1 MPYTGAS
8 IEVGVIDQANS
19 ADGTKLA
26 PGVWSFPLAG
36 GAPTQIAANTLP
48 KGTNDNVTAGTLY
61 MPIAWSPDG
70 QKLLLRTSINFGP
83 DGPGGDIGTT
93 GLALFDQVSGEVRQL
108 LPTSQEPLC
117 IEPSWDQQ
125 SVAIYCANS
134 FYAGDNSPA
143 LFRLNI
149 VRDDQ
154 ETLIPLKTGD
164 QQNLVTNVRELDDGL
179 YSMVSTEPANTS
191 DPKFTLQRTGQD
203 ASSERTALSKEPLAI
218 GFSRAL
224 WAYDGSG
231 VVLLLPTTGDNR
243 DLVWYPFGGGTPVTL
258 TSGPLGGTLGWGK
271 S

>member
-1 MPYTGAS
+1 
-8 IEVGVIDQANS
+8 VIDQAKG
-19 ADGTKLA
+19 AGGAKLA
-26 PGVWSFPLAG
+26 PGVWSFPLDS
-36 GAPTQIAANTLP
+36 GAPTLIAANTPP
-48 KGTNDNVTAGTLY
+48 KGSGDTITPGTLY

-70 QKLLLRTSINFGP
+70 QKLLLRTSVNFGP

-117 IEPSWDQQ
+117 IEPSWDGQ
-125 SVAIYCANS
+125 SVAIYCANN

-149 VRDDQ
+149 VRNDQ
-154 ETLIPLKTGD
+154 ETLIPLKMGD
-164 QQNLVTNVRELDDGL
+164 QQNLATNVRELFDGL

-191 DPKFTLQRTGQD
+191 DLKFTLQRTGQD
-203 ASSERTALSKEPLAI
+203 AVSERTVLSKEPLAI

-224 WAYDGSG
+224 WAEDGSG
-231 VVLLLPTTGDNR
+231 VVLFLPTTGDSR
-243 DLVWYPFGGGTPVTL
+243 DLVWYPFHGGTPIRL
-258 TSGPLGGTLGWGK
+258 TSGQLGGTLGWGK